1 MRLRSSADVI
11 YRSLSYDEPMKHGWI
26 VAIATVATAITFGIP
41 LFRADF
47 HDVAASAG
55 LTARNV
61 YGGVANKD
69 YILETTGN
77 GVAILDYDADG
88 RNDVLFANGTRFD
101 SSGAPADNLSTL
113 LHNEGSGHFKDVTA
127 QSGLTQTGWGQG
139 VCVGDYDNDGW

>member
-1 MRLRSSADVI
+1 MKRGYLVVSATI
-11 YRSLSYDEPMKHGWI
+11 
-26 VAIATVATAITFGIP
+26 AISAALAVP
-41 LFRADF
+41 LFKSDF
-47 HDVAASAG
+47 QDIAVNAG

-139 VCVGDYDNDGW
+139 V

>member
-26 VAIATVATAITFGIP
+26 VASATVATAITFGIP

-88 RNDVLFANGTRFD
+88 RNDVFLVSGTRFG
-101 SSGAPADNLSTL
+101 SSGPPPDSLSTL
-113 LHNEGSGHFKDVTA
+113 FHNEGGGRFKNVTA
-127 QSGLTQTGWGQG
+127 QSGLTQAGW
-139 VCVGDYDNDGW
+139 